1 MSQRLLLDD
10 VVAIVGD
17 DAILRSD
24 IEIMYQQAQMEG
36 AVESGDLMCHLFE
49 RLLVEKLMVNQAKMD
64 SVVVSDN
71 EVMTQ
76 VDARINQYIQY
87 LGGQDK
93 LEEYFDKPLSRIK
106 LEQVEYVRTQRI
118 TEKMKY
124 EITKN
129 IKITP
134 SEIRNYFSRMPEDS
148 IPYVQTQY
156 ELSQIVIYPKVDQ
169 TEIDRIK
176 SKLRDFQ
183 KQVSEGRD
191 FSTLAVLYS
200 DDPGS
205 ASRGGDLGWTPKS
218 GLVPEFASAAFNL
231 QEKGKVSKIVE
242 TEFGYH
248 IIQLIDR
255 KGDRIN
261 CRHILMKPKLSA
273 DNKNKAIA
281 FLDTV
286 LTTINDGKV
295 KFEEAAARFSMDK
308 DSRANGGVIVNKNDG
323 SHKFLLSDIP
333 AEIAKAIQG
342 LKVGEISKPFMMI
355 DEKNK
360 ETIRIVMLKKK
371 HDPHRANMRD
381 DYSMLQTIMEN
392 KKRNEAID
400 NWVRQRQNEVYINIS
415 PEWQKCDFQYKGWVK

>member
-1 MSQRLLLDD
+1 
-10 VVAIVGD
+10 
-17 DAILRSD
+17 
-24 IEIMYQQAQMEG
+24 
-36 AVESGDLMCHLFE
+36 
-49 RLLVEKLMVNQAKMD
+49 
-64 SVVVSDN
+64 
-71 EVMTQ
+71 
-76 VDARINQYIQY
+76 
-87 LGGQDK
+87 
-93 LEEYFDKPLSRIK
+93 
-106 LEQVEYVRTQRI
+106 
-118 TEKMKY
+118 
-124 EITKN
+124 
-129 IKITP
+129 
-134 SEIRNYFSRMPEDS
+134 
-148 IPYVQTQY
+148 
-156 ELSQIVIYPKVDQ
+156 
-169 TEIDRIK
+169 
-176 SKLRDFQ
+176 
-183 KQVSEGRD
+183 
-191 FSTLAVLYS
+191 
-200 DDPGS
+200 
-205 ASRGGDLGWTPKS
+205 
-218 GLVPEFASAAFNL
+218 
-231 QEKGKVSKIVE
+231 
-242 TEFGYH
+242 
-248 IIQLIDR
+248 
-255 KGDRIN
+255 
-261 CRHILMKPKLSA
+261 MKPKLSA